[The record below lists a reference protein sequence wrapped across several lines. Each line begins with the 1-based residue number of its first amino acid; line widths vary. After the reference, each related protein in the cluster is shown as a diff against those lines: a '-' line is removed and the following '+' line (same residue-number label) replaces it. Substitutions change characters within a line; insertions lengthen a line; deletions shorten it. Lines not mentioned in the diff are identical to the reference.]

1 MIKLWKYHSPMNLK
15 NLIIYVSTAFSFL
28 MTPLKYLK
36 SKVNGSII
44 MRFSSFSMML
54 SEPF

>member
-1 MIKLWKYHSPMNLK
+1 MNL
-15 NLIIYVSTAFSFL
+15 NYQIIHISTEFPFL
-28 MTPLKYLK
+28 MTPLKHLK